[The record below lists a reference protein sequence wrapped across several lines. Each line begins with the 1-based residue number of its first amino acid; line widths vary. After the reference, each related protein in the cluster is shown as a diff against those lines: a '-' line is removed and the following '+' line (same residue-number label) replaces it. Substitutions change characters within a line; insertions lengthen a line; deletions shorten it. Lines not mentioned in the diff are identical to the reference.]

1 MGSTQHTAPKKKRTI
16 IDRNKITIKVRP
28 SKDMSDKHSDLPGGG
43 TIDDRA
49 TYNESESGALLR
61 NEEEE
66 NCFQDLYEC
75 LNGLLD

>member
-1 MGSTQHTAPKKKRTI
+1 M
-16 IDRNKITIKVRP
+16 
-28 SKDMSDKHSDLPGGG
+28 
-43 TIDDRA
+43 

-66 NCFQDLYEC
+66 NCFQDLYDC